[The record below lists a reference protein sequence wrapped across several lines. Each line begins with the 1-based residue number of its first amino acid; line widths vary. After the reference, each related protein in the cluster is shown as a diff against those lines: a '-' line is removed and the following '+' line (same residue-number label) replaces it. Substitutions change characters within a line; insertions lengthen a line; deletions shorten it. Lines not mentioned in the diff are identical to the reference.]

1 MGNIGMNDLR
11 FVMAAVALFV
21 GTFVGVSWASKGFPV
36 MAMRAAPAK
45 PEVRA
50 AEPAVAVPAPEPYR
64 GMPAPAPARR
74 GAHDHLAQTAIQAAH
89 AYVRTPCDGMAK
101 TAFIVAASTYLRAKA
116 ATPGMQSRDDARAH
130 EAIKAAFDT
139 GAIGKDEFPFET
151 GLPERP
157 APAGK
162 AACSN
167 STAALQQQ

>member
-1 MGNIGMNDLR
+1 MGNIGINDLR

-21 GTFVGVSWASKGFPV
+21 GTFVGVSWASKGFPG

-50 AEPAVAVPAPEPYR
+50 MEPAVAIPAPEPYR

-74 GAHDHLAQTAIQAAH
+74 GAHDHLAQTATQAAQ
-89 AYVRTPCDGMAK
+89 AYVRTPCDSMAK

-116 ATPGMQSRDDARAH
+116 TAPGTQSRDDARAH

-151 GLPERP
+151 GLPVRSA

-162 AACSN
+162 VACSN
-167 STAALQQQ
+167 SAALQQQ